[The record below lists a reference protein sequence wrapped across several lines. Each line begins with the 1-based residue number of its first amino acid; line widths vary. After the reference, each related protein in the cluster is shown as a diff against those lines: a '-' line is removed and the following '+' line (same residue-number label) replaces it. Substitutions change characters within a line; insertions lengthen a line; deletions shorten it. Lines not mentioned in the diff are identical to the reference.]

1 MKSSEQF
8 PMSRHCNFIRF
19 GRAQNGPTFG
29 CQIRTLNSKKS
40 KFSLFNIIHFWQ
52 FRKADITSDRKT
64 KKKISLHR
72 NLKIMLKMTRF
83 WVTDF
88 IMSLHFT
95 THHSMQLIW
104 ILIGFGILLLCITL
118 GEGRNN
124 GKNCKNV
131 KKLSITIPVQEKLWA
146 SSITWHKLSLF
157 VGENPTNYDRPT
169 SLFIST
175 FLFIFIFLKICWPQ
189 SDYRSCLE

>member
-1 MKSSEQF
+1 LQVKSQIVNDICPPVKVPTYKSRKVAMKSSEQF

-131 KKLSITIPVQEKLWA
+131 KKLSITIPVQEKL
-146 SSITWHKLSLF
+146 
-157 VGENPTNYDRPT
+157 
-169 SLFIST
+169 
-175 FLFIFIFLKICWPQ
+175 
-189 SDYRSCLE
+189 